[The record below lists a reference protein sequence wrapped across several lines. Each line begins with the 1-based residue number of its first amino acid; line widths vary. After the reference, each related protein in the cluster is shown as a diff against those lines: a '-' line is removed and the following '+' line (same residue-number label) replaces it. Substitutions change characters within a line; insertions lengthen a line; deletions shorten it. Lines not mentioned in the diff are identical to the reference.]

1 MRSLSALFQKKHMLN
16 ELDILFIL
24 ILTYW
29 LLSKYFFKQNIILMF
44 KANFLKDLDLTAST
58 DFEDLLVIASDV
70 FEVIEHDRLLAMDG
84 ISDLFIARGFFTFS
98 SSSSSTIR

>member
-1 MRSLSALFQKKHMLN
+1 MRSLSVFFQKKHMLS

-84 ISDLFIARGFFTFS
+84 ISDLFIARGFFSFS